1 MIWCDGVERW
11 LNDGMPSRD
20 AAAAR
25 AHARRCDACARAT
38 EDAVALDAMLAKA
51 ATATRP
57 APAGFTDAVMARVD
71 AERDV
76 ARAPGRVAAA
86 TAPADAGPVRA
97 GTPWWLVLAS
107 EPAAAVAIALV
118 PVAALIALFVPAA
131 RDFVVASTRL
141 AVSSSLTATLNG
153 LTAAS
158 SDASALLNATS
169 PAARSVLATG
179 LLSLLLWWV
188 DAVPTWLG
196 STPSRRRGSL
206 PRSRP

>member
-11 LNDGMPSRD
+11 LNDGMPPRG

-25 AHARRCDACARAT
+25 EHARRCDACARAI
-38 EDAVALDAMLAKA
+38 EDAVALDAMLAA
-51 ATATRP
+51 AVTAARP

-71 AERDV
+71 AERDF

-86 TAPADAGPVRA
+86 TATADAGPRA
-97 GTPWWLVLAS
+97 TTPWWLVLAS
-107 EPAAAVAIALV
+107 EPAAAVAITLV
-118 PVAALIALFVPAA
+118 PAAVLIALFVPAA

-153 LTAAS
+153 VTAAS
-158 SDASALLNATS
+158 SDASALLNAMS
-169 PAARSVLATG
+169 PVARSALAAG
-179 LLSLLLWWV
+179 LLSLLFWWV
-188 DAVPTWLG
+188 DAAPTWLV
-196 STPSRRRGSL
+196 SKPSRRRGSL